1 MSRLYLVVVFI
12 VVGICSG
19 IAQNKIKKII
29 SFADEQYKKGDY
41 YYALEYYKKALE
53 KDSNSIELLWK
64 YAETNRGYKN
74 YIDAEKYYGK
84 VYAREQTKKYPNSLL
99 NLGLMQKQNGNYEQ
113 AIKTF
118 ELSLKK
124 LSNKSGTY
132 YYKKSQREVE
142 STKWALKNRGSTSD
156 SLVHLPLTVNSYD
169 AEFPHAIMDNKL
181 VFSSLKADSLNQ
193 DEEVYGKSYKT
204 KIYYSEFDSLGVLQ
218 PFELNQDLFDE
229 NYNYGNGTFSSDA
242 SKFYY
247 SICED
252 NGFGYICNIVVASYI
267 DGTFNITDT
276 LGPEVNQKGKNT
288 TMPKI
293 SSIDGVE
300 YLFFTSNRNGGLGG
314 LDIWMAESIDG
325 IQFKS
330 AVNIKSVNS
339 AENEITPWF
348 DTKNNQLYFSSPW
361 HNGFGG
367 QDIHYSIYIDGV
379 FSSPINALE
388 PLNSSA
394 NDMYYFGHND
404 TTFLSSNRVGGY
416 YSKNPTCCS
425 DIYASYPIIELIT
438 DTIIE
443 DTIII
448 EEIITEI
455 LPITLYFRNDE
466 PDASTLRKTTKQNYI
481 NTYNLY
487 VEKYDYYKTEVA
499 KGLSE
504 GEGKK
509 LVSELDGFFVN
520 DVDKGAKDLDL
531 FKTLVLEELEA
542 GSEVSIFVRGFAS
555 PVAKTSYNVN
565 LTQRRISSLINYF
578 NEVDDGV
585 FRKYMNNSP
594 GEKGK
599 LNYSIAPFGEYA
611 ANQNTSDDVVI
622 QNESV
627 FSKAAGIERK
637 IEIESMTIKR
647 DKTVFPLSSNSLVN
661 TLKERKS
668 GEVISAV
675 FEITNQSRDQIK
687 LILSNE
693 DNAIK
698 LKANHLTLQPNQSA
712 LITALFDTKNLTGHQ
727 SRSFEALAEGYEGKI
742 SFFINTELK

>member
-1 MSRLYLVVVFI
+1 MSRLYLVVFFI
-12 VVGICSG
+12 VAGICSG
-19 IAQNKIKKII
+19 FTQNKLKKII
-29 SFADEQYKKGDY
+29 SFADEQYKNGDY

-53 KDSNSIELLWK
+53 KDSNSIDLLWK
-64 YAETNRGYKN
+64 YAETNRSYKN
-74 YIDAEKYYGK
+74 YIEAEKYYAK

-99 NLGLMQKQNGNYEQ
+99 NLGLMQKQNGNYSL
-113 AIKTF
+113 ALNTF
-118 ELSLKK
+118 KLSLKK
-124 LSNKSGTY
+124 LADKKSSY
-132 YYKKSQREVE
+132 YYRKSEREME
-142 STKWALKNRGSTSD
+142 SAEWAIENRNSSAD
-156 SLVHLPLTVNSYD
+156 SLIHLPLTVNSYD
-169 AEFPHAIMDNKL
+169 AEFPHAVMNNRL

-204 KIYYSEFDSLGVLQ
+204 KLYYSEFDSLGVLQ
-218 PFELNQDLFDE
+218 AFKLNEDL
-229 NYNYGNGTFSSDA
+229 YNEKHSYGNGTFSVDA
-242 SKFYY
+242 SKFYF

-252 NGFGYICNIVVASYI
+252 NGFSYSCNVVVASYI
-267 DGTFNITDT
+267 DGSYKITDT
-276 LGPEVNQKGKNT
+276 LGPEINQKGKNT

-293 SSIDGVE
+293 ASIDGVE
-300 YLFFTSNRNGGLGG
+300 YLFFCSNRNGGMGG

-325 IQFKS
+325 IRFKP
-330 AVNIKSVNS
+330 AVNIKTVNTV
-339 AENEITPWF
+339 ENEITPWF
-348 DTKNNQLYFSSPW
+348 DSQKNQLYFSSPW

-367 QDIHYSIYIDGV
+367 QDVHYSIYIDGV
-379 FSSPINALE
+379 FSSPLNAMEPINS
-388 PLNSSA
+388 PA

-425 DIYASYPIIELIT
+425 DIYASYPVIELIT

-448 EEIITEI
+448 EEVITEI

-481 NTYNLY
+481 NTYKLY

-499 KGLSE
+499 KDLPEAE
-504 GEGKK
+504 GQK
-509 LVSELDGFFVN
+509 LAAELDGFFTN
-520 DVDKGAKDLDL
+520 DVDKGAKNLEL
-531 FKTLVLEELEA
+531 FKNMLLEELKT
-542 GSEVSIFVRGFAS
+542 GSEVSVFVRGFAS

-565 LTQRRISSLINYF
+565 LTQRRISSLLNYF
-578 NEVDDGV
+578 KEVDAGA
-585 FRKYMNNSP
+585 FKKYMKGS
-594 GEKGK
+594 EDKGK
-599 LNYSIAPFGEYA
+599 LTFLVAPFGEYA
-611 ANQNTSDDVVI
+611 ANQNTSDDIVI

-668 GEVISAV
+668 GEVISSV
-675 FEITNQSRDQIK
+675 FEIKNQSRDQVQ
-687 LILSNE
+687 LNLSNE

-712 LITALFDTKNLTGHQ
+712 IITALFDTKNLTGHQ
-727 SRSFEALAEGYEGKI
+727 SRSFQVSAEGYEGKL
-742 SFFINTELK
+742 SFYLNTELK

>member
-1 MSRLYLVVVFI
+1 MSRLYLIVVFI
-12 VVGICSG
+12 GIGICSG
-19 IAQNKIKKII
+19 TAQNKIKKII

-53 KDSNSIELLWK
+53 KDSNSIVLLWK

-99 NLGLMQKQNGNYEQ
+99 NLGLMQKQNGNYKQ
-113 AIKTF
+113 ALKTF

-142 STKWALKNRGSTSD
+142 STKWALKNSGYVSD
-156 SLVHLPLTVNSYD
+156 SLIHLPLTVNSYD
-169 AEFPHAIMDNKL
+169 AEFPHAVMDNKL

-218 PFELNQDLFDE
+218 PFKLNEDLFDE
-229 NYNYGNGTFSSDA
+229 NYNYGNGTFSTDA

-252 NGFGYICNIVVASYI
+252 NGFSYTCNIIVASYI
-267 DGTFNITDT
+267 DGAFNITDT
-276 LGPEVNQKGKNT
+276 LGPEINQKGKNT
-288 TMPKI
+288 TMPKLA
-293 SSIDGVE
+293 SIDGVD
-300 YLFFTSNRNGGLGG
+300 YLFFSSNRNGGHGG

-325 IQFKS
+325 VKFNP

-348 DTKNNQLYFSSPW
+348 DTKNNHLYFSSPW

-379 FSSPINALE
+379 FSSPINVLE

-404 TTFLSSNRVGGY
+404 TIFLSSNRLGGY

-425 DIYASYPIIELIT
+425 DIYASFPIIELIT

-443 DTIII
+443 DTIYIDK
-448 EEIITEI
+448 IITEI

-466 PDASTLRKTTKQNYI
+466 PDASTLRKKTKQNYI
-481 NTYNLY
+481 NTYKLY

-499 KGLSE
+499 KDLPDQE
-504 GEGKK
+504 AQK
-509 LVSELDGFFVN
+509 LVSELDGFFAN
-520 DVDKGAKDLDL
+520 DVDIGAKDLEL
-531 FKTLVLEELEA
+531 FKTLVLEELKA
-542 GSEVSIFVRGFAS
+542 GSEISIFVRGFAS

-578 NEVDDGV
+578 SKVDDAV
-585 FRKYMNNSP
+585 FKEYMNSSSN
-594 GEKGK
+594 EKGS
-599 LNYSIAPFGEYA
+599 LSFSFAPFGEYA
-611 ANQNTSDDVVI
+611 ANQKTSDDVII

-637 IEIESMTIKR
+637 IEIESMTIKK
-647 DKTVFPLSSNSLVN
+647 DKTVFPLSSKSLVN
-661 TLKERKS
+661 TINERKS
-668 GEVISAV
+668 GEVISSV
-675 FEITNQSRDQIK
+675 FEVSNISNIPIK

-693 DNAIK
+693 DNSLKIK
-698 LKANHLTLQPNQSA
+698 VNTIHIEPNQTA
-712 LITALFDTKNLTGHQ
+712 LITALFDTKNLSGHQ
-727 SRSFEALAEGYEGKI
+727 SKSFEVGADGYEGKI